1 MKNNSC
7 FQKRPNAKIDD
18 IEDIKLVDVID
29 FSEIGSLMDDFY
41 RLTNIS
47 AGIVDLNGNI
57 LVAAGWQDICTKF
70 HRANPETCKNCIESD
85 IELSKEMTPGSFKY
99 YHCKN
104 NMWDIATPIVVE
116 GLHIGNLFLGQF
128 FFDDEEIP
136 YETFR
141 LQAQKYGFDEEEYI
155 AALEKVPRWDKETVN
170 TVISFYSKL
179 TNLISIVSYSNI
191 KLTRTLEEREITI
204 QLLNLFSKCNDLSEL
219 IPLVTELLKEWSGCE
234 AVGIRIREGNDYPY
248 HQTIGFPETFV
259 YSENSLCTKDINGQ
273 IIRDK
278 LGNPVL
284 ECMCGNIINGRFNP
298 MMPFF
303 TDKGSFW
310 TNSTTELLKSTNE
323 SDRLTR
329 TRNRCNGEG
338 YESIALIP
346 LRSHGENFGLIQFND
361 SRKGVF
367 TEEKITF
374 WESLADNIALA
385 LAQLQTNKKLQE
397 SESRIKSIFKA
408 APIGIGVVT
417 DRIIS
422 HANKHVCEMS
432 GYSSEEL
439 VGKSSRILYPTQ
451 EEYDYVGKVK
461 YGLISES
468 GTGTVETRWKRKDG
482 SIINILL
489 SSAPIDNSDLSNCV
503 TFTSLD
509 ITERKKAE
517 EALLYS
523 KVVSDDNNRIKSEFM
538 KTVSHEL
545 RTPLTSVI
553 GFSDILLE
561 QDSEGLNDAQ
571 RSYVEY
577 IHNSGKDLL
586 GLINKILDFSKYE
599 IEDLDA
605 ISYKEISLNK
615 LINEI
620 MMLMY
625 QKAANKNI
633 NIILK
638 RKESIEKFYADEDK
652 LTQILHNLLDN
663 AVKFTN
669 NGGSVTIET
678 KKRNHM
684 LQVSVTDTGIGIE
697 NENIENIFK
706 PFVQIDGSITR
717 KYSGAGIS
725 LALTKKF
732 LDLHGGSI
740 WVSSE
745 PGKGSIFTF
754 EIPINAKDY

>member
-1 MKNNSC
+1 MKKDSC
-7 FQKRPNAKIDD
+7 SQKRTNDESD
-18 IEDIKLVDVID
+18 DIKLSDVID
-29 FSEIGSLMDDFY
+29 FAGIQSLMDDFY
-41 RLTNIS
+41 QLTNIGV
-47 AGIVDLNGNI
+47 GIIDLKGNV
-57 LVAAGWQDICTKF
+57 LVSTGWQDICTKF
-70 HRANPETCKNCIESD
+70 HRANPESRKHCIESD
-85 IELSKEMTPGSFKY
+85 IELSGEVKLGTFKA

-104 NMWDIATPIVVE
+104 NMWDIATPIIVE

-136 YETFR
+136 YDTFR
-141 LQAQKYGFDEEEYI
+141 LQAQKYGFNEEEYI
-155 AALEKVPRWDKETVN
+155 AALEKTPRWNKETVN
-170 TVISFYSKL
+170 TVMSFYSKL
-179 TNLISIVSYSNI
+179 TNLISIISYSNI
-191 KLTRTLEEREITI
+191 KLARVLDEKERTI
-204 QLLNLFSKCNDLSEL
+204 QLLNLFNTHNDLSEL
-219 IPLVTELLKEWSGCE
+219 IHSVTELLKKWSGCE
-234 AVGIRIREGNDYPY
+234 AVGIRIREGDDYPY
-248 HQTIGFPETFV
+248 HQTVGFSESFV
-259 YSENSLCTKDINGQ
+259 RSENSLCTNDINGQ
-273 IIRDK
+273 IIRDE

-346 LRSHGENFGLIQFND
+346 LRTHGENLGLIQLND
-361 SRKGVF
+361 SRKGLF
-367 TEEKITF
+367 TAEKITF
-374 WESLADNIALA
+374 FERLADNIALA
-385 LAQLQTNKKLQE
+385 LSQLQTNKKLQE
-397 SESRIKSIFKA
+397 SDNRIKSIFKA

-417 DRIIS
+417 ERIITDVN
-422 HANKHVCEMS
+422 AQVCEMS

-439 VGKSSRILYPTQ
+439 IGTRSRIFYPTQ
-451 EEYDYVGKVK
+451 EEYEYVGKVK
-461 YGLISES
+461 YRLISES

-482 SIINILL
+482 SIIDVLL
-489 SSAPIDNSDLSNCV
+489 SSAPIDNSDLSKGV
-503 TFTSLD
+503 TFSALD

-523 KVVSDDNNRIKSEFM
+523 KVISDDTNRIKSEFM
-538 KTVSHEL
+538 KNMSHEL

-561 QDSEGLNDAQ
+561 QDSEGLSDAQ
-571 RSYVEY
+571 KNYVGY
-577 IHNSGKDLL
+577 IHTSGRSLL

-599 IEDLDA
+599 IDDLDA
-605 ISYKEISLNK
+605 ISYKEISLNT

-633 NIILK
+633 NIIFK
-638 RKESIEKFYADEDK
+638 RKESLEKFYADEDK
-652 LTQILHNLLDN
+652 LTQIIHNLLDN

-669 NGGSVTIET
+669 NEGSVIIET
-678 KKRNHM
+678 KKRDHM

-717 KYSGAGIS
+717 KYSGTGIS

-732 LDLHGGSI
+732 IDLHGGSI

-754 EIPINAKDY
+754 DIPINAKDY